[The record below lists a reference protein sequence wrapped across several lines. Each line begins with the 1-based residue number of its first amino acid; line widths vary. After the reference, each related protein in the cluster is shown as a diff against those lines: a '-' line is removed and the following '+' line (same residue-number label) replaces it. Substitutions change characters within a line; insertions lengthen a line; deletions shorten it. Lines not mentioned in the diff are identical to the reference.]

1 MGRVLD
7 LISHAVE
14 NHERVII
21 GEVTPSDFQFKRS
34 DLEMNRPGM
43 DQLGDYAVFQM
54 TVMGPGM
61 ITADINYHI

>member
-43 DQLGDYAVFQM
+43 DQLGDYTVFQM
-54 TVMGPGM
+54 TVMVPGM